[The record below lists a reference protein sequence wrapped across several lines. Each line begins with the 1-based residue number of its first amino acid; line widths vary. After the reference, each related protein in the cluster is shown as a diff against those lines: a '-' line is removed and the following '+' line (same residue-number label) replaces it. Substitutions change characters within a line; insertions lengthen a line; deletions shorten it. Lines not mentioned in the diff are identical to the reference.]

1 MDKAK
6 LAELKE
12 RLSEEKKKLL
22 AQIKFIDEQ
31 GLNTAMDDSLSEL
44 STYDN
49 HPADIGT
56 EMFERSKDFALRE
69 RAMVDLVAV
78 DNALDRIE
86 NGNYGVCDVCGEEIA
101 LERLEAKP
109 STAV

>member
-56 EMFERSKDFALRE
+56 
-69 RAMVDLVAV
+69 
-78 DNALDRIE
+78 
-86 NGNYGVCDVCGEEIA
+86 
-101 LERLEAKP
+101 
-109 STAV
+109 